1 MVSNGSYLVTSIILY
16 RFYVKDYFI
25 NILPDLRQLIQS
37 IPYISKLILFYFLLY
52 LIMGTTI
59 ITIIPILIL
68 LIHYYLLL
76 LTTR

>member
-1 MVSNGSYLVTSIILY
+1 MISNGSYLVTSIILY

-25 NILPDLRQLIQS
+25 NILPNLRHLIQS
-37 IPYISKLILFYFLLY
+37 ISFISKLILFYFLLY

-68 LIHYYLLL
+68 LIHYYLL
-76 LTTR
+76 